1 MGRIE
6 ILNTWRLKDFFES
19 LEKGNLKIPRFQR
32 GYVWEKSK
40 IVKLLNSIHQEYPIG
55 SFFIWEAGTG
65 YAHFCREIAELELP
79 HKPQYGVYQFIL
91 DGQQRITSLY
101 IALKKKTF
109 GKVDYSTICFN
120 LEKNEFKL
128 QRLKSEKHNVPA
140 WKLFDTA
147 EFSKVYSEY
156 DKQDKAMSEN
166 WLKCQMTFTSY
177 PISTIISRE
186 MDLDE
191 VVEIFECINQGGKR
205 LSLFDLVHASAWS
218 PNFDLREKIDQFN
231 NDVNIKQFGQI
242 VPEVFTQSLAL
253 NAYGDCKNKNQ
264 LNLSADVCIR
274 LWDSTIN
281 CIRLAID
288 YVKTLGV
295 RSIEFIPYSSFLA
308 VIQCYFIKSGYTAMK
323 PEHTALVERWFW
335 TSTFSNRYSSSSL
348 TRMKEDSDWIKKMIE
363 GARVPNSFGIALS
376 VNEIVKI
383 SMKTTSVIKN
393 GIFCLYALK
402 HPVDFSNG
410 LAVTLDKSYV
420 SKSNAKENHHF
431 FPYSLREKFNTSEDG
446 INSIVNL
453 AFISQSLN
461 REISATMPSDYIDK
475 YSNHNHNIETHL
487 ETHFIDAKVLEAIEK
502 DDYNAFLVA
511 RATLIMN
518 RILEVTATPVN
529 NIPSSEDII
538 EDDFDEVQYFE
549 QEAVNE

>member
-1 MGRIE
+1 
-6 ILNTWRLKDFFES
+6 
-19 LEKGNLKIPRFQR
+19 
-32 GYVWEKSK
+32 
-40 IVKLLNSIHQEYPIG
+40 
-55 SFFIWEAGTG
+55 
-65 YAHFCREIAELELP
+65 
-79 HKPQYGVYQFIL
+79 
-91 DGQQRITSLY
+91 
-101 IALKKKTF
+101 
-109 GKVDYSTICFN
+109 
-120 LEKNEFKL
+120 
-128 QRLKSEKHNVPA
+128 
-140 WKLFDTA
+140 
-147 EFSKVYSEY
+147 
-156 DKQDKAMSEN
+156 
-166 WLKCQMTFTSY
+166 
-177 PISTIISRE
+177 
-186 MDLDE
+186 
-191 VVEIFECINQGGKR
+191 
-205 LSLFDLVHASAWS
+205 
-218 PNFDLREKIDQFN
+218 
-231 NDVNIKQFGQI
+231 
-242 VPEVFTQSLAL
+242 
-253 NAYGDCKNKNQ
+253 
-264 LNLSADVCIR
+264 
-274 LWDSTIN
+274 
-281 CIRLAID
+281 
-288 YVKTLGV
+288 
-295 RSIEFIPYSSFLA
+295 
-308 VIQCYFIKSGYTAMK
+308 
-323 PEHTALVERWFW
+323 
-335 TSTFSNRYSSSSL
+335 
-348 TRMKEDSDWIKKMIE
+348 MKEDSDWIKKMIE

-420 SKSNAKENHHF
+420 SKSNAKENHNF

-529 NIPSSEDII
+529 NIPSSKDII